1 MFNKFKEVVNTQ
13 EKLVSALETISTV
26 TINNKDDFLNGQE
39 FTRTLKISI
48 GGRDYDVIWYNNVST
63 IQSEWCEIPFD
74 AICLDKPTWPLTASR
89 GKTLKLQLLNNG
101 ETVAVI

>member
-1 MFNKFKEVVNTQ
+1 MFKTKEVVSTK

-26 TINNKDDFLNGQE
+26 TISNKDVFLNGRE

-48 GGRDYDVIWYNNVST
+48 GGREYSVIWYNNQST

-74 AICLDKPTWPLTASR
+74 SIRTDKPTWPLTVSR
-89 GKTLKLQLLNNG
+89 GELLQLQLLSKDV
-101 ETVAVI
+101 TVAVI

>member
-1 MFNKFKEVVNTQ
+1 MFKTKEVVSTQ

-48 GGRDYDVIWYNNVST
+48 GGRDYDVVWYNNQST
-63 IQSEWCEIPFD
+63 IRSDWCEIPFD
-74 AICLDKPTWPLTASR
+74 AIRLNKPTWPLTVER
-89 GKTLKLQLLNNG
+89 GKTLKLQLLSKDV
-101 ETVAVI
+101 TVAII